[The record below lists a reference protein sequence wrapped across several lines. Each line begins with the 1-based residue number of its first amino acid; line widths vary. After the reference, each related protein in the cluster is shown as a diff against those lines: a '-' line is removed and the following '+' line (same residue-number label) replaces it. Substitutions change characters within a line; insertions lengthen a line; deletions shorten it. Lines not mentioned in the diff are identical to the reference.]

1 MSWHHIPKDDAWKQ
15 AHLAMLAKLGKRAW
29 LHCDGC
35 RHSNEQRRGAD
46 DLRRVLSR
54 FRFSRL
60 SDMITRSTTC
70 GGRYVAVGPHSM
82 RRSLTL
88 LAALAIVA
96 MTLAVGLVAPA
107 AQVERAPLTG
117 KANRT
122 LVGLLVFSSDGK
134 QLGKVLAEGIDEDD
148 QRVLVAEF
156 ERPLGLGSHIV
167 AMPTYM
173 FVRKS
178 NQIILTI
185 TAKEVA
191 ERLPKRML
199 PD

>member
-1 MSWHHIPKDDAWKQ
+1 
-15 AHLAMLAKLGKRAW
+15 
-29 LHCDGC
+29 
-35 RHSNEQRRGAD
+35 
-46 DLRRVLSR
+46 
-54 FRFSRL
+54 
-60 SDMITRSTTC
+60 
-70 GGRYVAVGPHSM
+70 M

-88 LAALAIVA
+88 LAALAIVT

-107 AQVERAPLTG
+107 AQVERTPLTG

-148 QRVLVAEF
+148 QPVLVAEF

-191 ERLPKRML
+191 ERLPRRML